1 MSTLL
6 TAWAGRWGVPYAALL
21 DLQREMAMDAGPAI
35 AAPVPG
41 ETSESAVQ
49 ARVRLEA
56 AEKGVYLWRNQ
67 SGAMQNETGRWVRFG
82 LCNDSKALNEHI
94 KSADLVGIRP
104 VVITPQHVGHT
115 IGQFVAREVKEA
127 GWSYGGTAREEA
139 QLRFLNLVLA
149 AGGDAAFAPGT
160 GTL

>member
-1 MSTLL
+1 MTTL
-6 TAWAGRWGVPYAALL
+6 TAWAGRWGVPYAALAEL
-21 DLQREMAMDAGPAI
+21 KQMMAMDAGPAI
-35 AAPVPG
+35 AAPLPG
-41 ETSESAVQ
+41 EASEGAVQ

-56 AEKGVYLWRNQ
+56 AQKGVFLWRNQ
-67 SGAMQNETGRWVRFG
+67 SGAMQNETGRLVRFG
-82 LCNDSKALNEHI
+82 LCNDSKAMNEHI

-104 VVITPQHVGHT
+104 VVITSRHVGHT

-127 GWSYGGTAREEA
+127 GWTYSATKREEA
-139 QLRFLNLVLA
+139 QLRFLHLVLS